1 MTFKFPQCSF
11 FLVWKIQWKETFRHH
26 GLRKGRGYITK
37 KRTILRFFF
46 FCFFFFLFFFFFHVG
61 VVAYRDGKLC
71 RANLDKAYIL
81 NGFSNRKTS
90 SASVRKHVLQV
101 LYRISVESNNVAK
114 KNQRRR
120 WNVVEETCWRL
131 KKGDNRDRLSTKHL
145 VSRASRIIYTRGYL
159 YQV

>member
-1 MTFKFPQCSF
+1 MFHYGYTNCSKSARDFQFKFPQCSF
-11 FLVWKIQWKETFRHH
+11 FGVKNPVKRNFQAH

-37 KRTILRFFF
+37 ERTILRFFL
-46 FCFFFFLFFFFFHVG
+46 FFFLFFLLFFLFCLFFHVG

-81 NGFSNRKTS
+81 NGFLNRKTS

-101 LYRISVESNNVAK
+101 LYRISAESNNVVK

-120 WNVVEETCWRL
+120 
-131 KKGDNRDRLSTKHL
+131 
-145 VSRASRIIYTRGYL
+145 
-159 YQV
+159 